1 MFSLTDFILISQ
13 VLKTVVF
20 NQLVWLGVFQTSPM
34 HTEVIANSRQHPG
47 CSSLIAVKAP
57 SGLIHWI
64 ESSHT
69 EDNSKIPYNLN
80 VMSVLG

>member
-1 MFSLTDFILISQ
+1 
-13 VLKTVVF
+13 
-20 NQLVWLGVFQTSPM
+20 M

-47 CSSLIAVKAP
+47 CSSLIPVKAP

-80 VMSVLG
+80 VMSILG